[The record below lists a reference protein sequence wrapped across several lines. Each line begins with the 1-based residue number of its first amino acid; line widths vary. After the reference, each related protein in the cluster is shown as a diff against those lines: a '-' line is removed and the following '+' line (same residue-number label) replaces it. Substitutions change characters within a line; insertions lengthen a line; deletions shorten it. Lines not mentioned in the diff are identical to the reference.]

1 MSDKKPRVIIIG
13 AGFGGLFAARTLAG
27 EDVEVFLIDRNN
39 YHTFTPLLYQVA
51 TCALD
56 PSEIAYP
63 IRNIFQNKENIHS
76 FLGTLTAV
84 DPQAQTVTVEFADE
98 SRIEPYDYLILAT
111 GSTPTYFGNDDF
123 RQFSLELRTLG
134 DAVELRNHI
143 LYLFEKATWTRD
155 EAKIE
160 GLTTIVVV
168 GGGPTGLETAGAI
181 YELYNHVLDKEFNRR
196 TLQARVVL
204 VEMQPYLLAPYP
216 DELRQAALKQLRSL
230 GVEVILENAVTEVAE
245 DHIVLS
251 DGTTIPTHT
260 LVWSAGVKASPVAEM
275 LGVDLMRGGRL
286 PIERTT
292 AVIGLT
298 GDTKN
303 IYAVGDM
310 TYLEDPDGNPYPMLI
325 PVAQQQAIL
334 AAENILAN
342 LKGKAPKEFEYHD
355 RGTMATIGRTRA
367 VAYIYNKIKL
377 KGFPAWIAW
386 LFLHLVTLLGFRNRV
401 TVLFNWFWN
410 YLTYD
415 RSVRLILDQ
424 SPNREKS
431 SINNRQS

>member
-1 MSDKKPRVIIIG
+1 VEGTPRVVIIG

-27 EDVEVFLIDRNN
+27 ENVEVFLIDRNN
-39 YHTFTPLLYQVA
+39 YYTFTPLLYQVA

-63 IRNIFQNKENIHS
+63 IRNIFRNKKNVHS
-76 FLGTLTAV
+76 FLGTLTAI
-84 DPQAQTVTVEFADE
+84 DPDAQTVTVEFADE
-98 SRIEPYDYLILAT
+98 VRTAKYDYLILAT

-123 RQFSLELRTLG
+123 RQFSLEMRTLM

-143 LYLFEKATWTRD
+143 LYLFEKATWTQD
-155 EAKIE
+155 TAKIE
-160 GLTTIVVV
+160 ALMTIVVV

-181 YELYNHVLDKEFNRR
+181 LELYNHVLDKEFNRR
-196 TLQARVVL
+196 TLKARVVL
-204 VEMQPYLLAPYP
+204 VEMQPHLLAPYP
-216 DELRQAALKQLRSL
+216 DELRQAALRQLRSL

-260 LVWSAGVKASPVAEM
+260 LVWSAGVKASPVGEM
-275 LGVDLMRGGRL
+275 LGVELTRGGRVT
-286 PIERTT
+286 IEKTT
-292 AVIGLT
+292 EVT
-298 GDTKN
+298 GAKN

-310 TYLEDPDGNPYPMLI
+310 TYLEDPEGNPYPMLI

-334 AAENILAN
+334 AAKNILAD
-342 LKGKAPKEFEYHD
+342 LKSEPPQEFTYHD
-355 RGTMATIGRTRA
+355 RGSMATIGRSRA
-367 VAYIYNKIKL
+367 VAYIYNKIQL
-377 KGFPAWIAW
+377 KGFLAWVAW
-386 LFLHLVTLLGFRNRV
+386 LFLHLMTLLGFRNRV
-401 TVLFNWFWN
+401 TVMFNWMWN

-424 SPNREKS
+424 TPFKKRESKS
-431 SINNRQS
+431 DN

>member
-1 MSDKKPRVIIIG
+1 MSDTKPRVVTKMRVVIIG

-27 EDVEVFLIDRNN
+27 EDVDVFLIDRNN

-63 IRNIFQNKENIHS
+63 IRNIFRNKQNIHS

-84 DPQAQTVTVEFADE
+84 NPQAQTVTIEFADE
-98 SRIEPYDYLILAT
+98 SRTEPYDYLILAT
-111 GSTPTYFGNDDF
+111 GSTPTYFGNEDF

-143 LYLFEKATWTRD
+143 LYLFEKATWTLD

-160 GLTTIVVV
+160 ALTTIVVV

-181 YELYNHVLDKEFNRR
+181 YELYNHVLDKEFHRR
-196 TLQARVVL
+196 KLQARVVL

-216 DELRQAALKQLRSL
+216 DNLRQAALKQLRSL
-230 GVEVILENAVTEVAE
+230 GVEVILENGVTQVAA

-251 DGTTIPTHT
+251 DGTTILTHT
-260 LVWSAGVKASPVAEM
+260 LVWSAGVAASAVGKL
-275 LGVDLMRGGRL
+275 LGVELARGGRL
-286 PIERTT
+286 PIAGTT
-292 AVIGLT
+292 AVVGLPN
-298 GDTKN
+298 GTKN

-310 TYLEDPDGNPYPMLI
+310 TYLEDPEGNPYPMLI

-334 AAENILAN
+334 AAKNILAD
-342 LKGKAPKEFEYHD
+342 LKGDAPQEFIYHD
-355 RGTMATIGRTRA
+355 RGIMATIGRRRA
-367 VAYIYNKIKL
+367 VAYIYNKVEL
-377 KGFPAWIAW
+377 QGFLAWVAW
-386 LFLHLVTLLGFRNRV
+386 LGLHLITLLGFRSRV
-401 TVLFNWFWN
+401 MVMISWIWN

-424 SPNREKS
+424 SPSEND
-431 SINNRQS
+431 